1 MNKKLREAGVNL
13 AVILG
18 AMSFVGGAIY
28 VIDSCTRAREEGKVY
43 KSSKYYKEVESF
55 KQELIRKG
63 KYNVPEIKE
72 AVDTYERGAR
82 KTAVLEKSFEEA
94 QKIYDSIDTKVK

>member
-43 KSSKYYKEVESF
+43 KSSKYYNYS
-55 KQELIRKG
+55 
-63 KYNVPEIKE
+63 
-72 AVDTYERGAR
+72 
-82 KTAVLEKSFEEA
+82 
-94 QKIYDSIDTKVK
+94 